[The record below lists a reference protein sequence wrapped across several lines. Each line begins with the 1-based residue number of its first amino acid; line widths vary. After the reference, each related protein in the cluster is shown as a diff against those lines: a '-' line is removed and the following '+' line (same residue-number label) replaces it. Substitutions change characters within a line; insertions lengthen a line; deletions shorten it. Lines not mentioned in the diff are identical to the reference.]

1 MRWWDELDNVK
12 RTVVR
17 LSALVAV
24 MASLTALAVPFYSW
38 FCAVTGFGGETS
50 VAAGES
56 ETILEKTIKVRFDAN
71 TERGFAWDFKP
82 EVREM
87 ELRIG
92 ETGLVFYEAH
102 NPTDRPVA
110 GQASYNVAPFS
121 AGGYF
126 TKIACFC
133 FELQVLQPGET
144 LMMPVTFYVDPEI
157 VDDIE
162 AKYVRTITLSYT
174 FHPADLPE
182 AETEEDVTDAS
193 AVLPRAQDVN

>member
-1 MRWWDELDNVK
+1 MRWWDELDGVK

-17 LSALVAV
+17 LSTLVLV
-24 MASLTALAVPFYSW
+24 MASLTAAAVPFYSW
-38 FCAVTGFGGETS
+38 FCKVTGFGGETA
-50 VAAGES
+50 VASAES
-56 ETILEKTIKVRFDAN
+56 ATVLERTIKVRFDAN

-92 ETGLVFYEAH
+92 ETGLAFFKAH

-133 FELQVLQPGET
+133 FNLQVIQPGET
-144 LMMPVTFYVDPEI
+144 VMMPVTFYVDPSI

-162 AKYVRTITLSYT
+162 AKYLHTITLSYT

-182 AETEEDVTDAS
+182 AVTDEDVTDAS
-193 AVLPRAQDVN
+193 AVLPRSQDVN

>member
-1 MRWWDELDNVK
+1 MRWWDELDGAK

-24 MASLTALAVPFYSW
+24 MASLTAAAVPFYSW
-38 FCAVTGFGGETS
+38 FCKVTGFGGETS
-50 VAAGES
+50 VASTES
-56 ETILEKTIKVRFDAN
+56 ETILDRTIKVRFDAN

-92 ETGLVFYEAH
+92 ETGLAFFEAH

-133 FELQVLQPGET
+133 FNLQVLQPGET
-144 LMMPVTFYVDPEI
+144 MMMPVTFYVDPEI
-157 VDDIE
+157 VDDLE

-182 AETEEDVTDAS
+182 AETDEDVTDAS
-193 AVLPRAQDVN
+193 AVLPRSQDVN

>member
-1 MRWWDELDNVK
+1 
-12 RTVVR
+12 
-17 LSALVAV
+17 
-24 MASLTALAVPFYSW
+24 
-38 FCAVTGFGGETS
+38 
-50 VAAGES
+50 
-56 ETILEKTIKVRFDAN
+56 
-71 TERGFAWDFKP
+71 
-82 EVREM
+82 M

>member
-1 MRWWDELDNVK
+1 MCECGLKFFFQSHTHRRCINVHPSLLPK
-12 RTVVR
+12 HAGGMDLQVH
-17 LSALVAV
+17 AAV
-24 MASLTALAVPFYSW
+24 L
-38 FCAVTGFGGETS
+38 
-50 VAAGES
+50 AAGES
-56 ETILEKTIKVRFDAN
+56 ETILDKTIKVRFDAN